1 MQILVFSVKYGNRRH
16 SGGIATEALMLETIV
31 CTFEISKPFEAWK
44 EKFDI
49 EEAAARA
56 VNGIKV
62 IYRGVSKDNPA
73 KVVVIVQA
81 EEGVIPQHIQENSA
95 TFTTNGAL
103 METAVP
109 ASFVES

>member
-1 MQILVFSVKYGNRRH
+1 
-16 SGGIATEALMLETIV
+16 MLETTIV
-31 CTFEISKPFEAWK
+31 CTFEISKPFETWK
-44 EKFDI
+44 EKFDT

-81 EEGVIPQHIQENSA
+81 EEGVIPQHIQGNSA

-103 METAVP
+103 METAIAMSYV
-109 ASFVES
+109 AG

>member
-1 MQILVFSVKYGNRRH
+1 MWKPRH
-16 SGGIATEALMLETIV
+16 SGCIATEALILETIV
-31 CTFEISKPFEAWK
+31 CTLEISKPFETWK
-44 EKFDI
+44 DKFDT

-56 VNGIKV
+56 AKAIKV
-62 IYRGVSKDNPA
+62 IYRGVSKDNLA

-103 METAVP
+103 METASAMSYV
-109 ASFVES
+109 AG

>member
-1 MQILVFSVKYGNRRH
+1 
-16 SGGIATEALMLETIV
+16 MLETII
-31 CTFEISKPFEAWK
+31 CTFEISKPFRTWK
-44 EKFDI
+44 AKFDT

-56 VNGIKV
+56 AKGIKV

-81 EEGVIPQHIQENSA
+81 EEGVIPQHIQGNSE

-103 METAVP
+103 METPIDLTCVAG
-109 ASFVES
+109 

>member
-1 MQILVFSVKYGNRRH
+1 
-16 SGGIATEALMLETIV
+16 MLETII
-31 CTFEISKPFEAWK
+31 CTFEISKPFQTWK
-44 EKFDI
+44 AKFDT

-56 VNGIKV
+56 AKGIKV
-62 IYRGVSKDNPA
+62 ICRGVSKDNPA

-103 METAVP
+103 METAIAMSYV
-109 ASFVES
+109 AG